1 MAHCFLVIF
10 SLVLDALIYGVIPCD
25 MSLLSFQCRWLCL
38 GGQRPGN
45 AYLYILVAWEW
56 TVACFSVGTAWA
68 AINVNLFA
76 LQHHYCDEGGRPACV
91 LYLVASAMA
100 FAAGSLAAV
109 SALGIVWIHGSRFRP
124 VQAP

>member
-10 SLVLDALIYGVIPCD
+10 SLVLDALIYGVIPGD
-25 MSLLSFQCRWLCL
+25 TSLLLFQGRWLCL

-56 TVACFSVGTAWA
+56 TVACFSVGTACA
-68 AINVNLFA
+68 AINANLFA
-76 LQHHYCDEGGRPACV
+76 LQHHYCDEGCPACV
-91 LYLVASAMA
+91 LYLVAAAMA